1 MIRRPP
7 RSTRKESSAASDV
20 YKRQNLDFFDAAGE
34 VRIPDAYERLLLEVF
49 KGDQWLFVS
58 REEIEASW
66 HWCDSL
72 IAAWTAEEL
81 KVHRY
86 SAGSSGPAKAEML
99 IERDDR
105 SWFGE

>member
-1 MIRRPP
+1 M
-7 RSTRKESSAASDV
+7 ASKKQSLKDRLSLE
-20 YKRQNLDFFDAAGE
+20 KRILNLDFFDAAGE